1 MEIYSY
7 PQLDE
12 QIQAAVLPNGLR
24 IYCVPRA
31 DSEKT
36 FAMLAADFGSIDCHF
51 TIDGQTHDV
60 TPGIAH
66 FLEHKLFEEQDGNA
80 LQKFA
85 ARGAHPNAFTSHIMT
100 AYHFTCTD
108 RFYEDLEIL
117 LRFVTTPYF
126 TDENVA
132 KEKGIIGQEI
142 DMLEDTPGF
151 YSPKNLVLVVCG
163 QYAFDRVVELA
174 QRITPTEAAE
184 IASRTYGTEPETV
197 AQTRWERKMAVSRPM
212 FMVGCKDQAPRDMYR
227 QQLVGELAAQCIG
240 GKSTVLYDTLYKRG
254 LADRTFD
261 PDYFTFAGGACALFS
276 GESSEPDAVREA
288 LEQEIQRVA
297 AEGLDEAVF
306 RRSKKALYGKYIRRS
321 SDASGVCRMQ
331 AEAVFSG
338 AMAFD
343 FAEVFQNITKQEVAA
358 RVQAWAQPNRMAMAV
373 VAPQTE
379 G

>member
-1 MEIYSY
+1 
-7 PQLDE
+7 
-12 QIQAAVLPNGLR
+12 
-24 IYCVPRA
+24 
-31 DSEKT
+31 
-36 FAMLAADFGSIDCHF
+36 
-51 TIDGQTHDV
+51 
-60 TPGIAH
+60 
-66 FLEHKLFEEQDGNA
+66 
-80 LQKFA
+80 
-85 ARGAHPNAFTSHIMT
+85 
-100 AYHFTCTD
+100 
-108 RFYEDLEIL
+108 
-117 LRFVTTPYF
+117 
-126 TDENVA
+126 
-132 KEKGIIGQEI
+132 
-142 DMLEDTPGF
+142 
-151 YSPKNLVLVVCG
+151 
-163 QYAFDRVVELA
+163 
-174 QRITPTEAAE
+174 
-184 IASRTYGTEPETV
+184 
-197 AQTRWERKMAVSRPM
+197 MAVSRPM

-276 GESSEPDAVREA
+276 GESSEPDAVSEA

>member
-12 QIQAAVLPNGLR
+12 QIQATILPNGLR

-100 AYHFTCTD
+100 AYHFTCTE

-142 DMLEDTPGF
+142 DMLEDTPGWSAYVGVLQALYAVHPVRISVAGSKQSIAPIDPEVLRLCHRGF

-184 IASRTYGTEPETV
+184 IASRTYGDEPETV
-197 AQTRWERKMAVSRPM
+197 AQPRWERKMAVSRPI

-227 QQLVGELAAQCIG
+227 QQLIGELAAQCIG
-240 GKSTVLYDTLYKRG
+240 GKSTALYDTLYKRG

-288 LEQEIQRVA
+288 LEQEMQRVA

-306 RRSKKALYGKYIRRS
+306 RRSKKALY
-321 SDASGVCRMQ
+321 
-331 AEAVFSG
+331 
-338 AMAFD
+338 
-343 FAEVFQNITKQEVAA
+343 
-358 RVQAWAQPNRMAMAV
+358 
-373 VAPQTE
+373 
-379 G
+379 